1 MKTINAFEDD
11 GGCRESPRLLRPVPK
26 VEKQERAAGEVQFR
40 LYGEEVVHKTVT
52 ASGTC
57 GRVYLPLG
65 WVGKRV
71 KIIRVD

>member
-1 MKTINAFEDD
+1 MKALEIFDNDD
-11 GGCRESPRLLRPVPK
+11 NGQGTPRLLCPVPRDGK
-26 VEKQERAAGEVQFR
+26 LQARGEVVFR

-52 ASGTC
+52 VSGSC

>member
-1 MKTINAFEDD
+1 VKGPNAFEDD
-11 GGCRESPRLLRPVPK
+11 SGSGGDPRVRAGTAAALLS
-26 VEKQERAAGEVQFR
+26 GEVQFS
-40 LYGEEVVHKTVT
+40 LYGEEVVQKTVT